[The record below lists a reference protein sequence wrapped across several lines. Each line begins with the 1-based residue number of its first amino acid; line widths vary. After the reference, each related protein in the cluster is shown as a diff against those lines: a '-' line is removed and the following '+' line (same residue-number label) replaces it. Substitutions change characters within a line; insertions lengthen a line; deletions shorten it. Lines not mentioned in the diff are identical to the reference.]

1 MAPSNRKVQFR
12 LENVKEELEDENQQS
27 CNNDNKRGPIAITKR
42 PAFELPTSHNQQ
54 NDPLTIK
61 EQYRPDLKRLS
72 LDDLKGLI
80 EKQQRILRNRKL
92 LDNLKDKGEK
102 TKKFLQE
109 IQEELSIRE
118 KNVNKSIAKTEHF
131 VRRIVHKRRKR

>member
-27 CNNDNKRGPIAITKR
+27 FNNDNKRGPIAITKR

-80 EKQQRILRNRKL
+80 EKQQRILRNRYDYYWKFFHIISSL
-92 LDNLKDKGEK
+92 IIRKKIFQK
-102 TKKFLQE
+102 TFRQS
-109 IQEELSIRE
+109 QG
-118 KNVNKSIAKTEHF
+118 
-131 VRRIVHKRRKR
+131 